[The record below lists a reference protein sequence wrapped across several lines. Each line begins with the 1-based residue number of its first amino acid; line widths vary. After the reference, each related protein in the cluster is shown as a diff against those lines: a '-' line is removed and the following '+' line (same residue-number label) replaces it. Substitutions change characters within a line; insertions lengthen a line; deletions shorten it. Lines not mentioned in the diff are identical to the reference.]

1 MLKRENK
8 FMKKSISL
16 KVEAL
21 KIHREKRG
29 KIEISPK
36 IKVTRKN
43 LKLLYTPGVAEVT
56 REIAKDPKK
65 VINYTNRGN
74 LVAIITDGSRTLG
87 VGDSIPEAS
96 LPVME
101 GKALLLKTL
110 AGVDAVPLC
119 LGTKKKE
126 EIIKTVEILAPNFEV
141 FNLEDIVSPKSLEIR
156 EELEKRNFIV
166 FHDDEQGT
174 AIAVLAALF
183 NALKVVG
190 KKLEKIKVCLGG
202 AGNAGYGVFK
212 ILVFAGVKNI
222 VVFDKKGIIFRGRK
236 GDNKYQ
242 REIAKYSN
250 PENIKGGKREAISG
264 SDVFI
269 GLTGVKNL
277 ISGEDIK
284 LMKPYPIIF
293 ALSNPE
299 PEIYPKEIEKVTKEY
314 IFASGR
320 SDFKNQINN
329 LLVFPGVLKG
339 LLKAKKKM
347 TLNLQFK
354 IAKAI
359 SNLVKNPKRD
369 FIVPSPFDRRLIKT
383 IVDCIVK

>member
-1 MLKRENK
+1 
-8 FMKKSISL
+8 MKKSDSL
-16 KVEAL
+16 KFEAL

-36 IKVTRKN
+36 VKVSKEN
-43 LKLLYTPGVAEVT
+43 LKLLYTPGVAEVV
-56 REIAKDPKK
+56 REIAKNPKK
-65 VINYTNRGN
+65 ALDYTNKGN

-87 VGDSIPEAS
+87 VGDTFSEAS

-110 AGVDAVPLC
+110 AGVDAFPLC

-126 EIIKTVEILAPNFEV
+126 EIIKAVEILSPSFEV
-141 FNLEDIVSPKSLEIR
+141 FNLEDIASPKSLEIR
-156 EELEKRNFIV
+156 EELEKRNFVV

-174 AIAVLAALF
+174 AIAVLSALF

-190 KKLEKIKVCLGG
+190 KKLEKIKICLAG
-202 AGNAGYGVFK
+202 AGTAGYGVFK

-222 VVFDKKGIIFRGRK
+222 VVFDKKRIIFRGRK
-236 GDNKYQ
+236 EDNKYQ

-250 PENIKGGKREAISG
+250 PENIKGGKREAISD

-269 GLTGVKNL
+269 GLTGLKKL
-277 ISGEDIK
+277 ILAEDIK
-284 LMKPYPIIF
+284 LMKPYPIVF

-299 PEIYPKEIEKVTKEY
+299 PEIYPEEIEKVTKGY

-320 SDFKNQINN
+320 SDFENQINN

-339 LLKAKKKM
+339 LLKAKRKM
-347 TLNLQFK
+347 TLSLQVK

-359 SNLVKNPKRD
+359 SNLVQNPKRD
-369 FIVPSPFDRRLIKT
+369 FIIPPFLDKRLVKM

>member
-1 MLKRENK
+1 MNKANSLKNEALRIHKENK
-8 FMKKSISL
+8 
-16 KVEAL
+16 
-21 KIHREKRG
+21 G
-29 KIEISPK
+29 KIEIAPK
-36 IKVTRKN
+36 VKVSKEN
-43 LKLLYTPGVAEVT
+43 LKLLYTPGVAEVS
-56 REIAKDPKK
+56 REIAKNPKK
-65 VINYTNRGN
+65 VSDYTNRGN

-87 VGDSIPEAS
+87 VGDSFPEAS

-101 GKALLLKTL
+101 GKALLLKAL

-119 LGTKKKE
+119 LKTKKKE
-126 EIIKTVEILAPNFEV
+126 EIIKTVEILSPNFEV

-156 EELEKRNFIV
+156 EELEKRNFVV

-174 AIAVLAALF
+174 AIATLAALI

-190 KKLEKIKVCLGG
+190 KKLEKIKVCLIG
-202 AGNAGYGVFK
+202 AGTAGYGVFK
-212 ILVFAGVKNI
+212 ILLFAGVKKI
-222 VVFDKKGIIFRGRK
+222 VVLDKKGIIFRGRK

-242 REIAKYSN
+242 REIAKHSN
-250 PENIKGGKREAISG
+250 PENIKGGKREAISD
-264 SDVFI
+264 SDVVI

-277 ISGEDIK
+277 ICAEDIK
-284 LMKPYPIIF
+284 LMKPYPIVF

-299 PEIYPKEIEKVTKEY
+299 PEIYPKEIEKTTKEY

-347 TLNLQFK
+347 TLNLQIK

-369 FIVPSPFDRRLIKT
+369 FIIPSPFDKRLIKT
-383 IVDCIVK
+383 IVNCILK